1 VTLHDLH
8 AAGAWVVI
16 VTNALVGG
24 WALAAHWHPRL
35 RVRAIWVAIIVA
47 EVLTFGQVIS
57 GVFYKNVDEV
67 EPQQLH
73 ELYGFSALFAIA
85 FLYAYRN
92 QLREKQYL
100 LYGLGSLFIMGL
112 GIRELFLRL

>member
-1 VTLHDLH
+1 V
-8 AAGAWVVI
+8 GAW
-16 VTNALVGG
+16 ALG
-24 WALAAHWHPRL
+24 AHWVPPL
-35 RVRAIWVAIIVA
+35 RVRALWLAVIVTQ
-47 EVLTFGQVIS
+47 VLVFGQVIT
-57 GVFYKNVDEV
+57 GVLYKNTEEI

-85 FLYAYRN
+85 ILYAYRN